1 MVMKTRNHSNL
12 PKTVK
17 YLLETIFAITGGEF
31 LPEGVGQIS
40 GFYLVAYMTGLILS
54 QHDFT
59 MTGMSYLLK
68 LCLHDSFCRVLRI
81 TEFSS
86 SVLLRFFVGC
96 INRIRK
102 TPGWVCIDD
111 TMIAKRFSKCISYAS
126 YAFSGNYGKVI
137 MGVHIV
143 VFIWTDGR
151 RRLPLGFKIWKSKK
165 FYQDAEDYKT
175 KSDLALELLSECLD
189 FVRTCDYICFD
200 SWYCSRKC
208 LLAMKQSGLRVISRI
223 AKNRNIVFKGKKMK
237 ASDFKEGQAGIVYL
251 PKFGEVLLICC
262 RIHKQLRYLIST
274 DVSLGFSE
282 VKKRYKQ
289 RWPIESFFRF
299 TKQKL
304 GLERCQCRTES
315 AVRNHIILVFIACV
329 CMEFMAEWD
338 EISVYAVKQ
347 NILKEFHGLNDKFPS
362 LKERRKFIEHVA

>member
-111 TMIAKRFSKCISYAS
+111 TTIAKRFSKCISYAS

-137 MGVHIV
+137 MGVHIF

-189 FVRTCDYICFD
+189 FVRTCDY
-200 SWYCSRKC
+200 
-208 LLAMKQSGLRVISRI
+208 M
-223 AKNRNIVFKGKKMK
+223 
-237 ASDFKEGQAGIVYL
+237 
-251 PKFGEVLLICC
+251 
-262 RIHKQLRYLIST
+262 
-274 DVSLGFSE
+274 
-282 VKKRYKQ
+282 
-289 RWPIESFFRF
+289 
-299 TKQKL
+299 
-304 GLERCQCRTES
+304 
-315 AVRNHIILVFIACV
+315 
-329 CMEFMAEWD
+329 FMAEWD

-347 NILKEFHGLNDKFPS
+347 NPKQRQPVFYDTSCLRLLKVLRRCSTLPQGCPCSTIDAGGLNCRVRNGYGWCPS
-362 LKERRKFIEHVA
+362 AIATGNLNS